1 VSYSIN
7 KKFWNKK
14 KLSKISYGKNV
25 YDNKEINAVIKT
37 LKKTTQMG
45 ESVSAFEKKVSK
57 IFSKKY
63 GLMVNSGSSALILA
77 LKVMN
82 FKKGSEIIAPSLNF
96 GTAVSSIM
104 LNNLN
109 PILVDCKIDTLQIDP
124 NKIEKKISKKTKAI
138 LVPNLIGNI
147 PDWKKIRK
155 IANKYKLMIIE
166 DSADTLGGMVDGKS
180 TGIYSD
186 ISITSFYGSHII
198 SCAGNGGMFLTNNK
212 DFFQRAKVLRSWGR
226 MSTLIKDSENINR
239 RLNIKLKGFDY
250 DKKFIFSEVGYNF
263 EPSEIGASFG
273 LVQLKK
279 FKHFSNVR
287 NRNFKL
293 HYDFFKKLKNYFIVP
308 KIEKNVK
315 TNFLAYPII
324 LKNNVNFSRKKF
336 QIYLEKNNIQ
346 TRPIFSGNILRHP
359 AFRNLISSK
368 NKLNSFKNSDYIM
381 KNGLLIGCHQ
391 GLNKKK
397 IEYIHSKIQKFLK
410 EIK

>member
-1 VSYSIN
+1 M
-7 KKFWNKK
+7 KK

-25 YDNKEINAVIKT
+25 YDSKEINAVIKT

-45 ESVSAFEKKVSK
+45 KSVSAFEKKVSK

-82 FKKGSEIIAPSLNF
+82 FKKASEIIAPSLNF
-96 GTAVSSIM
+96 GTAVSSII

-212 DFFQRAKVLRSWGR
+212 DFFSRAKVLRSWGR

-239 RLNIKLKGFDY
+239 RLNVKLKGFDY

-279 FKHFSNVR
+279 FKHFNNAR

-391 GLNKKK
+391 GLSKKK